1 MKHSKQMQFLLC
13 RHLGC
18 HRWKE
23 ARGAARGAARTEGGS
38 GGGGLPPCSVSR
50 AGAPPFPAPAGPLL
64 SLLQPAEARPPA
76 LLPFRAGARRA
87 ALLDGSGES
96 RSTLVSPGAPHPPP
110 LHYWPLTFPP
120 VTSPPSPWKRRVL
133 NSAGAS
139 ELSGTSGKFLSGG
152 GGAFLWRGGPK
163 LCRDGGEVMRRRCVV
178 L

>member
-1 MKHSKQMQFLLC
+1 M
-13 RHLGC
+13 R
-18 HRWKE
+18 RE
-23 ARGAARGAARTEGGS
+23 ALHALKAGAAAAAAAAS
-38 GGGGLPPCSVSR
+38 SPCSVSR
-50 AGAPPFPAPAGPLL
+50 AGPLL

-76 LLPFRAGARRA
+76 LLPFRAGARRT
-87 ALLDGSGES
+87 ALLDGGGES
-96 RSTLVSPGAPHPPP
+96 RSALVSPGAPHPPP

-152 GGAFLWRGGPK
+152 GGGAFLWRGGPK